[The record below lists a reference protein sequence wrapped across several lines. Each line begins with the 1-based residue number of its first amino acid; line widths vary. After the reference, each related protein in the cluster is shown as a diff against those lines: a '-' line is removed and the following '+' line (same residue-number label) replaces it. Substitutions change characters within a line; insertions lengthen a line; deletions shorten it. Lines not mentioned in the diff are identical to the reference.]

1 MRIKKLIFYV
11 LLLLLFVSIAF
22 ASDSSLNP
30 VDSAIEY
37 LEANPEETEG
47 VSIIKGEDNLLLANV
62 PISYGEEEFIERIKK
77 KTGEDRES
85 IGLVLSGGSARAF
98 AHIGVLK
105 YLEEIG
111 FVPDFIISN
120 SMGSIIALL
129 YGAGLSPDQI
139 ANIFNNISIG
149 SLFDLTIPIN
159 QGILVADQM
168 KSFLDGFIPKNTN
181 IENLIIPVMVVEE
194 DLITKRQIHVMEGDL
209 GDVLIASFALPF
221 YFGSSEYH
229 DHLIIDGG
237 IANLVPLDLAY
248 QYAPLNVVST
258 TFYDNDSINLKNPLT
273 ALNTSIDIGKRRQG
287 VVDILKHE
295 DTAIWVRCNVES
307 ISFMEFSALNE
318 LIAEGYKNAKTTF
331 EARGVDNLNCIPH
344 GGVTQDLIDKRKSY
358 DQIIEEQ
365 QKKYSYYN
373 HICMEDFSARLGLGL
388 DTFGYKNDTYYLRDD
403 IILGLRYGV
412 RFKDWDLSVLGGFSF
427 NNSFESKNLNP
438 TFNINQNY
446 YLFDAVHLSMDFS
459 VLWNGNKNSNYLDP
473 SFYFNQQAEYKFF
486 IGKNS
491 QLYLRETWEGIS
503 NEKGNSAIQW
513 EGKGSLVTLQ
523 SDFKFNNQKRINLGG
538 SAGVNFLTWDQQ
550 EMRAF
555 SFGKVNSD
563 YKLGETDYHLT
574 NNFTLRYALD
584 KKGDVPFFYS
594 DDQFRTYD
602 SDLRSQGSPS
612 SNQVNP
618 GNLLISF
625 SSGIS
630 WKPYFMKNLTFGELL
645 LLKDNLVS
653 VYLDSLWA
661 GKINNVSQSIVIPV
675 FALGVE
681 FSSTI
686 SLIGLKSIPLVVD
699 LGWDQLN
706 KGLFLAIKIG
716 KKI

>member
-1 MRIKKLIFYV
+1 MKSRKLMFYV
-11 LLLLLFVSIAF
+11 LFLLLFSSFLF
-22 ASDSSLNP
+22 ASEAMLEPLDA
-30 VDSAIEY
+30 AIEY
-37 LEANPEETEG
+37 LANNPDETEG
-47 VSIIKGEDNLLLANV
+47 VSIITGEDNLLLANV

-77 KTGEDRES
+77 RTGEDRES

-159 QGILVADQM
+159 QGILVADQL
-168 KSFLDGFIPKNTN
+168 KSFLDGFIPEDTR

-209 GDVLIASFALPF
+209 GDVLVASFALPF
-221 YFGSSEYH
+221 YFGSSEYNG
-229 DHLIIDGG
+229 HLIIDGG

-258 TFYDNDSINLKNPLT
+258 TFYDNSSINLKNPLT

-287 VVDILKHE
+287 VIDILEHK

-318 LIAEGYKNAKTTF
+318 LIAEGYKNAKATF
-331 EARGVDNLNCIPH
+331 ETRGIDNLNCIPH
-344 GGVTQDLIDKRKSY
+344 SGVTQDLIAKRKSF
-358 DQIIEEQ
+358 DQIIAKQ

-373 HICMEDFSARLGLGL
+373 HIYMEDFSARLGLGL
-388 DTFGYKNDTYYLRDD
+388 DTFGYKNDNYYLRDD
-403 IILGLRYGV
+403 VIFGLKYGF
-412 RFKDWDLSVLGGFSF
+412 RFKDWDLSVLAGFSL
-427 NNSFESKNLNP
+427 NNSFESKNGNP
-438 TFNINQNY
+438 IINFNQNY
-446 YLFDAVHLSMDFS
+446 YLFDVLHLSLDFS
-459 VLWNGNKNSNYLDP
+459 VLWNGEKGDDHLKT
-473 SFYFNQQAEYKFF
+473 SFYFNQQSEYKSIF
-486 IGKNS
+486 GDRA
-491 QLYLRETWEGIS
+491 QLFLRETWERIY
-503 NEKGNSAIQW
+503 NTNGNSALQW
-513 EGKGSLVTLQ
+513 DGNGNLITLQ
-523 SDFKFNNQKRINLGG
+523 ADFTFDNQEKIAFGG
-538 SAGVNFLTWDQQ
+538 SSGVNLLAWEQN
-550 EMRAF
+550 EMRTFA
-555 SFGKVNSD
+555 FGKANVD
-563 YKLGETDYHLT
+563 YKLGETDYHFT
-574 NNFTLRYALD
+574 NTFTLRYAMD
-584 KKGDVPFFYS
+584 REGNVPFFYS

-602 SDLRSQGSPS
+602 SDLRNQGNPTS
-612 SNQVNP
+612 SLDNTANY
-618 GNLLISF
+618 LISF
-625 SSGIS
+625 SSGIK
-630 WKPYFMKNLTFGELL
+630 WKPAFMKDLTFGELL
-645 LLKDNLVS
+645 LLKDNLIS

-661 GKINNVSQSIVIPV
+661 GKSYGSQSLIIPV
-675 FALGVE
+675 FATGIE

-686 SLIGLKSIPLVVD
+686 SLIGLKSIPLIVD

-706 KGLFLAIKIG
+706 NGMFLSIKVG
-716 KKI
+716 KKF